1 MKLKII
7 TVPDPRLTQKSKP
20 VKKITGSTKQL
31 IKAMSKLIDSEK
43 NGQRIGVGLS
53 AVQAGKPIRLFIA
66 YDPKTQEKLV
76 IINPK
81 ITWKSKKILHGLP
94 DRENKFEGCLSL
106 PGIFGLVKRHA
117 SLKLRWQDLQGQVH
131 EQKFK
136 DFISVII
143 QHEIDHLDGI
153 LFTQRVLKQGGDLFR
168 LEKDKQGKERL
179 AAINVN

>member
-81 ITWKSKKILHGLP
+81 ITWKSKKIL
-94 DRENKFEGCLSL
+94 R
-106 PGIFGLVKRHA
+106 
-117 SLKLRWQDLQGQVH
+117 
-131 EQKFK
+131 
-136 DFISVII
+136 
-143 QHEIDHLDGI
+143 
-153 LFTQRVLKQGGDLFR
+153 
-168 LEKDKQGKERL
+168 
-179 AAINVN
+179 